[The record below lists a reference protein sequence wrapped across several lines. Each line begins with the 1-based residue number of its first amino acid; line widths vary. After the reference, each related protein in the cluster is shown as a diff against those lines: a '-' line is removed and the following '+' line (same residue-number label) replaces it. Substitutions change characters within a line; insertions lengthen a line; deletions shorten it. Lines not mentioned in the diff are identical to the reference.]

1 MKKITLVSI
10 ASFIFLAIC
19 SFVGWVFRFASL
31 RDATAYVVIGLG
43 VCLISGILM
52 IILRRKSFIIYPIL
66 YLVNAFALGL
76 CIRGWYIFRGYD
88 NPIWMMLLISL
99 ASSLYLLVFYAFL
112 SIPVFNQ
119 HYTAFTILFM
129 LISIIIYVLL
139 IVFTKTTYLS
149 TYGWYMIIEI
159 GFIFALSID
168 NQNNKELFQYVAMST
183 YSVIVVAILMLIIMA
198 GGDGIDLSFDG
209 LGSGSLS
216 SPRKKKIR
224 KR

>member
-10 ASFIFLAIC
+10 ASFTFLAIC

-31 RDATAYVVIGLG
+31 RDATAYVLIGLG
-43 VCLISGILM
+43 TCLISGILM

-76 CIRGWYIFRGYD
+76 CIRGWYIFRGFD

-119 HYTAFTILFM
+119 HYIVFTILFM
-129 LISIIIYVLL
+129 LISIIVYVLL
-139 IVFTKTTYLS
+139 IIFTKTTYLS

-159 GFIFALSID
+159 GFIFALIID
-168 NQNNKELFQYVAMST
+168 NQNNKELFQYMVMST
-183 YSVIVVAILMLIIMA
+183 YSVIVVAILMLIIMV
-198 GGDGIDLSFDG
+198 GGDGIDFSFDG
-209 LGSGSLS
+209 LGTSSLS
-216 SPRKKKIR
+216 SPKKKKI
-224 KR
+224 KK